1 MSTEPA
7 PSPASGQPGVVSTD
21 PADNT
26 AMHPDVNANPGF
38 WQLLILGFQHVLAC
52 YAGAVAVPLF
62 VGSALVQAGKM
73 DPSYI
78 PHLITADLLVAGI
91 ATIVQSI
98 GVWRFGVRLPLIQG
112 CTFSAAIPMVT
123 IGSQYGLG
131 AIYGAV
137 ICSGLFIILFAPLFS
152 RLLHFFPPLVTGT
165 VLLIIG
171 LTLMPVAADWVGGS
185 SAAKAN
191 GSFGSGLNIGIA
203 VGVLMFIL
211 IIERFGPGWLARVSV
226 LVGMIAG
233 FLVCIPLG
241 MVNFDGIEK
250 ANWVGVTRPLVF
262 GLEFQPAAIIAMCIV
277 SLVTMVEA
285 TGDVLAIGEATQ
297 TPITKRRIADALR
310 ADGFATVLGGFM
322 NTFQYTAFAQNIGVL
337 SITGVKSR
345 YVTASAGGILI
356 VLGLLPKAA
365 EVIAA
370 IPAPVLGGAGIA
382 LFGTVAASGV
392 RTLSKVTFTNT
403 NIWVV
408 AVPTALALLPAVSPT
423 LFSTMPAALQT
434 FLSSGICIG
443 AVAAIILNLL
453 FNTGRNA
460 PTEQAGKPAAHDA
473 PRGGEFGVEDA
484 NDDGKGDDPHQ
495 LHEDAIPQRDVT
507 Q

>member
-1 MSTEPA
+1 MSSAENP
-7 PSPASGQPGVVSTD
+7 PVSIVSAD
-21 PADNT
+21 PAHND
-26 AMHPDVNANPGF
+26 AMHPDVNERPRIYD
-38 WQLLILGFQHVLAC
+38 LLILGFQHVLAC

-62 VGSALVQAGKM
+62 VGYALVEAGRM
-73 DPSYI
+73 DPSAI

-98 GVWRFGVRLPLIQG
+98 GIWRFGVRLPLIQG

-123 IGSQYGLG
+123 IGSQYGVA
-131 AIYGAV
+131 AIYGSV
-137 ICSGLFIILFAPLFS
+137 LCSGIFIVVFAPLFS
-152 RLLHFFPPLVTGT
+152 RLLRFFPPLVTGT

-171 LTLMPVAADWVGGS
+171 LTLMPVAADWVGGGAS
-185 SAAKAN
+185 LKGTSDYGSAKN
-191 GSFGSGLNIGIA
+191 LGIA
-203 VGVLMFIL
+203 AGVLIL
-211 IIERFGPGWLARVSV
+211 ILLMERWGPSWLARISI
-226 LVGMIAG
+226 LVGMLSG
-233 FLVCIPLG
+233 FVLCIPLH
-241 MVNFDGIEK
+241 MVDFSGTARAPWI
-250 ANWVGVTRPLVF
+250 GVTRPLLY
-262 GLEFQPAAIIAMCIV
+262 GMEFRPAAIIAMCIV

-285 TGDVLAIGEATQ
+285 TGDVLAIGEATN

-310 ADGFATVLGGFM
+310 ADGCATILGSLM

-365 EVIAA
+365 EIIAA

-408 AVPTALALLPAVSPT
+408 AVPVALALLPAVSPT
-423 LFSTMPAALQT
+423 LFSHMPAAAQT

-443 AVAAIILNLL
+443 AVSAIVLNLL
-453 FNTGRNA
+453 FNTGSLSPQN
-460 PTEQAGKPAAHDA
+460 QAGKPSAHDA
-473 PRGGEFGVEDA
+473 PRGRVHTGATISISDEDTDKNA
-484 NDDGKGDDPHQ
+484 S
-495 LHEDAIPQRDVT
+495 
-507 Q
+507 

>member
-7 PSPASGQPGVVSTD
+7 SSPASSQPGVVSTN

-137 ICSGLFIILFAPLFS
+137 VCSGLFIILFAPLFS
-152 RLLHFFPPLVTGT
+152 RLLRFFPPLVTGT

-203 VGVLMFIL
+203 MGVLLLIL
-211 IIERFGPGWLARVSV
+211 IIERFGPGWLARISV
-226 LVGMIAG
+226 LVGMLAG

-250 ANWVGVTRPLVF
+250 ANWVGVTRPLAF
-262 GLEFQPAAIIAMCIV
+262 GLQFQPAAIIAMCIV

-310 ADGFATVLGGFM
+310 ADGFATMLGGFM

-370 IPAPVLGGAGIA
+370 IPAPVLGGA

-453 FNTGRNA
+453 FNTGHNA

-495 LHEDAIPQRDVT
+495 LHEDMSSDA
-507 Q
+507 

>member
-7 PSPASGQPGVVSTD
+7 SSPASSQPGVVSTN

-62 VGSALVQAGKM
+62 VGSALVQAGKWIPATSRTSLLRTSSSPASP
-73 DPSYI
+73 PSCNPSASGASVSASLSFKAAPFRRH
-78 PHLITADLLVAGI
+78 PHGHHRQPIRSGRHLRCRRLLG
-91 ATIVQSI
+91 T
-98 GVWRFGVRLPLIQG
+98 L
-112 CTFSAAIPMVT
+112 
-123 IGSQYGLG
+123 
-131 AIYGAV
+131 
-137 ICSGLFIILFAPLFS
+137 IILFAPLFS
-152 RLLHFFPPLVTGT
+152 RLLRFFPPLVTGT

-203 VGVLMFIL
+203 MGVLLLIL
-211 IIERFGPGWLARVSV
+211 IIERFGPGWLARISV

-250 ANWVGVTRPLVF
+250 ANWVGVTRPLAF
-262 GLEFQPAAIIAMCIV
+262 GLQFQPAAIIAMCIV

-310 ADGFATVLGGFM
+310 ADGFATMLGGFM

-453 FNTGRNA
+453 FNTGHNA

-495 LHEDAIPQRDVT
+495 LHEDMSSDA
-507 Q
+507 